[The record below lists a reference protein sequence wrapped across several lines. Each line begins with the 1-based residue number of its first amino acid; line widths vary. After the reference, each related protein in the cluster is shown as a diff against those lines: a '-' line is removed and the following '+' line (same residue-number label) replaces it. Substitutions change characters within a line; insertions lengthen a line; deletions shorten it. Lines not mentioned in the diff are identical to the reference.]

1 MGSIPGWGR
10 SPGGGHGNP
19 LQYSGLGCKES
30 DTTEW
35 LSLKAIWSFP
45 RGSDGKESAVQR
57 TQVWSLGPED
67 RLEEEMA
74 THSSILAWRI
84 PWTEEPGPLWPMGLQ
99 RVGDNWSELACVHA
113 SSSDS
118 TFSLTQA
125 SLEEHIYQLAT
136 FFKSLICVASGRYY
150 FLVHERLKNNNF
162 FFYLIFFF
170 YFIFKLYK
178 LY

>member
-1 MGSIPGWGR
+1 M
-10 SPGGGHGNP
+10 
-19 LQYSGLGCKES
+19 
-30 DTTEW
+30 
-35 LSLKAIWSFP
+35 
-45 RGSDGKESAVQR
+45 
-57 TQVWSLGPED
+57 
-67 RLEEEMA
+67 
-74 THSSILAWRI
+74 
-84 PWTEEPGPLWPMGLQ
+84 
-99 RVGDNWSELACVHA
+99 HA